1 MEREVEGWAYFRFP
15 EQAVV
20 QLYFLCLTYM
30 PWQSQT
36 ILHRPRIW
44 WGWVSSAFPE
54 IVPSAS
60 WAQALPQPHPLRIV
74 SQCWALPH
82 PWMSLS
88 LLFCFQGPLGQ

>member
-1 MEREVEGWAYFRFP
+1 MEGWAYFRFP

-36 ILHRPRIW
+36 
-44 WGWVSSAFPE
+44 GWVWESSACPE

-60 WAQALPQPHPLRIV
+60 WGRALLQPHPPRAV
-74 SQCWALPH
+74 SQHWGLSPLDVSVTPVLP
-82 PWMSLS
+82 SRS
-88 LLFCFQGPLGQ
+88 LGQ

>member
-20 QLYFLCLTYM
+20 QLYFLRLTYM

-36 ILHRPRIW
+36 VLPCPRTW
-44 WGWVSSAFPE
+44 WVWVSSALPE

-60 WAQALPQPHPLRIV
+60 CDWALPQPHPLRSVTMLGTVTPFDV
-74 SQCWALPH
+74 SVTPVL
-82 PWMSLS
+82 LS
-88 LLFCFQGPLGQ
+88 RST